1 MLRKLYVDGL
11 VGFVELRAYVYVYV
25 CHMIYCIH
33 YGIVSFSE
41 VEKTKFDLQPKPCD
55 ISERRCSSTKSLAHQ
70 VQVCTSSW
78 IIPTWRHREI

>member
-33 YGIVSFSE
+33 YGIISF
-41 VEKTKFDLQPKPCD
+41 F
-55 ISERRCSSTKSLAHQ
+55 RG
-70 VQVCTSSW
+70 
-78 IIPTWRHREI
+78 REN